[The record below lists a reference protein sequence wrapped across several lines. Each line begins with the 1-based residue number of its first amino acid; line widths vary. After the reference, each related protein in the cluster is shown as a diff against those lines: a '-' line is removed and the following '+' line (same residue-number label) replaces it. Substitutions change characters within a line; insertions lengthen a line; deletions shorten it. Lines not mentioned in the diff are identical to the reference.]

1 MKKLTIQQLKES
13 LTSLEMNFM
22 TLDNCMSENGYYS
35 VYDDGSIDDIKAD
48 KNVVYT
54 GLDTNECEVIINF
67 DIITTNSD
75 DENEYNFTIKII
87 SVEEF

>member
-1 MKKLTIQQLKES
+1 
-13 LTSLEMNFM
+13 M

-48 KNVVYT
+48 KNDVYT

-75 DENEYNFTIKII
+75 NENEYNFTIKII